1 MRNFAPIAEDLGR
14 AVVEHYAA
22 HGQRLQGPPGL
33 NTLVTNSTLVE
44 RRGATLLRILEEDR
58 GESLE
63 GLRLLDIGCGFG
75 ALAVFFAARG
85 GTITAFDPNEERLA
99 VGREVAG
106 RHNLPIEWL
115 RGSMQ
120 THRLPAGSFD
130 IAVMNNSLCYLV
142 DPAAR
147 HAALRLTRDVLRP
160 GGRLIIRDPNLCNP
174 RDQFTSLP
182 GLHWLGPDLAG
193 RAAARLGRAR
203 STVRLRSPL
212 GLRRELRR
220 AGFDRID
227 HPGFVGSNRPD
238 TLKWVANYQHVVAAR
253 L

>member
-1 MRNFAPIAEDLGR
+1 MRDFAPIAEDLGR

-22 HGQRLQGPPGL
+22 RHERLEGQSGL

-44 RRGATLLRILEEDR
+44 RRGTTLIRILKDGR

-63 GLRLLDIGCGFG
+63 GLRLADIGCGFG

-85 GTITAFDPNEERLA
+85 GTITAFDPNAERFA
-99 VGREVAG
+99 VGRAVAE
-106 RHNLPIEWL
+106 RHTLPVEWHQ
-115 RGSMQ
+115 GFMQ
-120 THRLPAGSFD
+120 THRLPADAFD

-147 HAALRLTRDVLRP
+147 QAALRLTREALRP

-174 RDQFTSLP
+174 RDQFTGLP
-182 GLHWLGPDLAG
+182 GLHWLGPARAA
-193 RAAARLGRAR
+193 RAAARLGRPR
-203 STVRLRSPL
+203 SSVRLRSPL

-220 AGFDRID
+220 AGFARIE
-227 HPGFVGSNRPD
+227 HPGFVDSNRPD
-238 TLKWVANYQHVVAAR
+238 ALKWVANYQHVVAAR